1 MTAPPNLITKDRKR
15 LQNPWAHL
23 DADGEFSAA
32 LPSELTAGKS
42 ESKVDTVASNKGYLH
57 PYAALADQVD
67 DDEIKVEPSSNS
79 YPGIPATQYESKELH
94 EGYKGN
100 LNRYAAEANRE
111 EDETLSV
118 GGNDKQNASLPLLQF
133 NQLVT
138 DSKGK
143 ISYKHIEKAAR
154 QLTHVIWRHRE
165 ALWPEG
171 VPDDPAELLNPEKA
185 FELLGYQVFNRS
197 SLGVIEGDIDVAGI
211 IDKDNRTVELSM
223 LMSPE
228 VMNFTAAHEV
238 AHAIMHQQ
246 SGLHRDK
253 PLDGSGSGPRDH
265 IELEADKFAAYFL
278 MPAKLVSSRFN
289 ERFPAELLQ
298 RDNLQHLL
306 NRNKDKRIEKELSTK
321 RGLARVLAGLDSI
334 SGNAVFSLAKQ
345 FKVSR
350 EAMAI
355 RLEELDLIPEY

>member
-1 MTAPPNLITKDRKR
+1 MTAPLNLITKDRQR
-15 LQNPWAHL
+15 LQNPLAHL
-23 DADGEFSAA
+23 DDEGEFSADM
-32 LPSELTAGKS
+32 PSQFAIN
-42 ESKVDTVASNKGYLH
+42 DINKDQADIAANRGYRH
-57 PYAALADQVD
+57 PYEVLANQID
-67 DDEIKVEPSSNS
+67 DDEIKVPPASNT
-79 YPGIPATQYESKELH
+79 YPGIPATKYESKELH

-100 LNRYAAEANRE
+100 LNRYAVAANQD
-111 EDETLSV
+111 EDEFLSAS
-118 GGNDKQNASLPLLQF
+118 GSDKQNASLPLLQF
-133 NQLVT
+133 KQLVT

-165 ALWPEG
+165 ALWPDG

-185 FELLGYQVFNRS
+185 FELLGYKVFKRS

-211 IDKDNRTVELSM
+211 IDKNNRIAELSM

-228 VMNFTAAHEV
+228 IMNFTAAHEV
-238 AHAIMHQQ
+238 GHAIMHQQ

-253 PLDGSGSGPRDH
+253 PLDGSGTGSRDH
-265 IELEADKFAAYFL
+265 IELEADKFAVYFL

-289 ERFPAELLQ
+289 ERFPPELLQ

-306 NRNKDKRIEKELSTK
+306 NRNKDKRVEKELSTK
-321 RGLARVLAGLDSI
+321 RGLARALAGLDSI
-334 SGNAVFSLAKQ
+334 NGEAVFSLAEQ